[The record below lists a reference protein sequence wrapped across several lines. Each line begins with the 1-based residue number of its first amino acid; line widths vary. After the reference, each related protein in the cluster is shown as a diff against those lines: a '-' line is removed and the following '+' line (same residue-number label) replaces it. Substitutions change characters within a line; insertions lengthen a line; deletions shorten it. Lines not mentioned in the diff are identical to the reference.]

1 MKIKTN
7 ALPTLIGSFP
17 HKDHF
22 EATNLVLKYTPEF
35 PLWVQLPCYPF
46 ERLLTQASENMP
58 GVFLKGDD
66 PYFDIANPVFEQAQL
81 DFYALYLEV
90 MEGNKSLHNSK
101 IAFSKETGRGFFSFL
116 NAVSKTEIDLL
127 AIKGQVTGPFTLATA
142 LKNKEGKI
150 ALYFSQMWDIII
162 KSVTLRALYQIEE
175 FCKIHPDT
183 IIFLDEPGLAG
194 FGSSALIGISKEDIT
209 AALTEIIDAIHS
221 KDSLAGI
228 HVCAN
233 TDWSLIFSTPVDIL
247 SFDAFEFFDKLIL
260 YKELLEDF
268 LKKGGILAWGI
279 VPTLDKNALA
289 KATIENLFE
298 KWLFQTKQINLPENL
313 IIEQSLITPS
323 CGMGLLTVEESV
335 RALQLTR
342 GVSAKIRGN

>member
-1 MKIKTN
+1 MKTN

-58 GVFLKGDD
+58 GVLMKGDD
-66 PYFDIANPVFEQAQL
+66 PCFDINHPLFEQTQL
-81 DFYALYLEV
+81 EFYALYLDV
-90 MEGNKSLHNSK
+90 IEGKKRLHNSK
-101 IAFSKETGRGFFSFL
+101 IAFSKETGKGFFSL
-116 NAVSKTEIDLL
+116 LSAIPKMEIDLQ

-142 LKNKEGKI
+142 LKNSEGKI
-150 ALYFSQMWDIII
+150 ALYFPQMWDIII

-175 FCKIHPDT
+175 FNKIHPDT

-194 FGSSALIGISKEDIT
+194 FGSSTLIGVSKEDIT
-209 AALTEIIDAIHS
+209 SALTEIIDAIHL
-221 KDSLAGI
+221 KDSFAGI

-233 TDWSLIFSTPVDIL
+233 TDWSLIFATPVDIL
-247 SFDAFEFFDKLIL
+247 SFDAYEFFDKLIL

-268 LKKGGILAWGI
+268 LKRGGIIAWGL

-289 KATIENLFE
+289 KATIDNLYE
-298 KWLFQTKQINLPENL
+298 KWLSQIKQINLSEE
-313 IIEQSLITPS
+313 IIKEQALITPS
-323 CGMGLLTVEESV
+323 CGMGLLSVDESV
-335 RALQLTR
+335 KALQLIR
-342 GVSAKIRGN
+342 GLSAKIRGA

>member
-1 MKIKTN
+1 MKLKTD

-35 PLWVQLPCYPF
+35 PLWVQLPCYPY

-58 GVFLKGDD
+58 GVFIKGND
-66 PYFDIANPVFEQAQL
+66 PFFDIEHPLFEQAQL
-81 DFYALYLEV
+81 EFYALYLDV
-90 MEGNKSLHNSK
+90 MEGKKRLHNSK
-101 IAFSKETGRGFFSFL
+101 IAFSKETGKGFFSLL
-116 NAVSKTEIDLL
+116 NAIPKTEIDLK

-142 LKNKEGKI
+142 LKNTEGKI
-150 ALYFSQMWDIII
+150 AMYFPQMWDIII
-162 KSVTLRALYQIEE
+162 KSATLRALYQVEE
-175 FCKIHPDT
+175 FNKIHPDT

-194 FGSSALIGISKEDIT
+194 FGSSTLIGVSKEEIT

-221 KDSLAGI
+221 KDALAGI

-247 SFDAFEFFDKLIL
+247 SFDSYEFFDKLIL
-260 YKELLEDF
+260 YKDLLEEF
-268 LKKGGILAWGI
+268 LKRGGIIAWGI
-279 VPTLDKNALA
+279 VPTLNKDILA
-289 KATIENLFE
+289 KETIETLYE
-298 KWLFQTKQINLPENL
+298 KWTDQIKQINLPEE
-313 IIEQSLITPS
+313 IIKEQSLITPS
-323 CGMGLLTVEESV
+323 CGMGLLSVEESV

-342 GVSAKIRGN
+342 GVSARIREN